1 MLKQTITYKDFNGE
15 EQTEDFYFNLTQA
28 EATATELSGEGNSF
42 SDHMNRVI
50 KAANGREIIKGMQEI
65 IKLSYG
71 IRTANGAKFDK
82 SPEILRD
89 FTSSNAY
96 SVLFMKLATDAGFA
110 AEFANGIMPEDLDL
124 SGVTPENSSQVQPTS
139 NATKEETPSERARRE
154 SEARLQGFKNKQ
166 EAKGSQIV
174 DVPRP
179 EIVAGPTEGT
189 DDGEELTVVNKP
201 LTAEEID
208 ALPISEEQ
216 KSRLHNQIGE

>member
-1 MLKQTITYKDFNGE
+1 MLKQTITYKDFNGD

-42 SDHMNRVI
+42 SDHMQHVI

-71 IRTANGAKFDK
+71 VRSANGAKFSK
-82 SPEILRD
+82 SPEILAD

-110 AEFANGIMPEDLDL
+110 SEFANGIMPDDLDL
-124 SGVTPENSSQVQPTS
+124 NAITRNADGSQVLPPNP
-139 NATKEETPSERARRE
+139 NADETPSQRARRE
-154 SEARLQGFKNKQ
+154 SEERMQGFQKKAQ
-166 EAKGSQIV
+166 DEARGSQIV

-179 EIVAGPTEGT
+179 EIVSGPTE
-189 DDGEELTVVNKP
+189 DDTVELQTTSTKMTP
-201 LTAEEID
+201 EEID
-208 ALPISEEQ
+208 ALPISEEA
-216 KSRLHNQIGE
+216 KSRLHNALDD